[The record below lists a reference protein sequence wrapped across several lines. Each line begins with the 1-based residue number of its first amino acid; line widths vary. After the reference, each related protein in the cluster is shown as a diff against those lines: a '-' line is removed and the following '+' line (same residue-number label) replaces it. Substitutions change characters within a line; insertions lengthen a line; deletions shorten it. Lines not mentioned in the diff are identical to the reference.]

1 MQSSYHEQHFVHM
14 NVEQERSEAKYEASA
29 IEKGPLQIDSTE
41 LPDQHVA
48 DMVLET
54 EPTHQERRHVLFK
67 LDLLLLPLTSGC
79 VLRMCGIDAISAN

>member
-1 MQSSYHEQHFVHM
+1 MTM
-14 NVEQERSEAKYEASA
+14 ATMEQEKSEAKYEANM
-29 IEKGPLQIDSTE
+29 IEKGALKVDSKE

-54 EPTHQERRHVLFK
+54 EPTRQERRQVLFK

-79 VLRMCGIDAISAN
+79 VLRMSSLLQSRLTSSANA